1 VGNCTLGHSEHRHGL
16 DAAWETERES
26 RLTYFQGLAMAGWCL
41 PSQRKATV
49 GWGSSSDQSL

>member
-1 VGNCTLGHSEHRHGL
+1 LGHSEHRHGL